1 MFQFHGIEDD
11 PEIEKGIDLMLPLII
26 NNIDVSLW
34 GLLKLYYLSGN

>member
-26 NNIDVSLW
+26 NNIGIVV
-34 GLLKLYYLSGN
+34 